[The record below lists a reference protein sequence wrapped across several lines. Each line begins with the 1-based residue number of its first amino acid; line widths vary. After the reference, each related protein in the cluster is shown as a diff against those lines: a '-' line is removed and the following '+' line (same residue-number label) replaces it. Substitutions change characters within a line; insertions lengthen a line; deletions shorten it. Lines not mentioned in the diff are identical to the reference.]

1 MDRRKFLKL
10 SALTGLAVSAPV
22 GLGLGLRSVRAGA
35 LTYGG
40 PFYVFVN
47 ASGAW
52 DPRFLCDPILDPA
65 QNRVYGQ
72 IATAGNL
79 SYAPI
84 AMSDVTT
91 GLDPASA
98 AELMGTQAFFEK
110 YASQLLCVN
119 GIDMA
124 TNNHDGGTRHIWSG
138 KLEEG
143 HPSFGAL
150 VAAAKAPTEP
160 LAYISSGGYD
170 QTHGIIPLTRMS
182 SVDTIKRL
190 AYPHHLD
197 PNDLS
202 AGTYHT
208 LGTVDRIRAAQAGRT
223 QRQRDDATLPRS
235 QAATSE
241 LILARENDDTLQ
253 ALVLPD
259 QLVDFGDYNLSDLER
274 LMQQA
279 QLAIAAF
286 QAGLAVAVNLNL
298 GGFDTHGNHDRD
310 QVRQI
315 GKLLRGVDFLMT
327 EAANAGLGGQ
337 LTVMIGS
344 DFARGPFYNGDNEYS
359 GKDHWSIGS
368 AMFMGNGVAGN
379 RVVGATDDDQRA
391 VPYNG
396 TTLTPAHIH
405 QSLRALAAVGADPNA
420 AEYPL
425 PGEDLGLFG

>member
-10 SALTGLAVSAPV
+10 SALTGLALSAP
-22 GLGLGLRSVRAGA
+22 LGLGLRRVRAGA

-47 ASGAW
+47 AGGAW

-65 QNRVYGQ
+65 QNRVYGS
-72 IATAGNL
+72 IATAGNIP
-79 SYAPI
+79 YAPI
-84 AMSDVTT
+84 AMTDATT

-98 AELMGTQAFFEK
+98 GELLGTQAFFEK
-110 YASQLLCVN
+110 YAAQLLCIN

-124 TNNHDGGTRHIWSG
+124 TNNHDGGVRHIWSG

-143 HPSFGAL
+143 HPSIGAL
-150 VAAAKAPTEP
+150 VAATKAPAEA

-170 QTHGIIPLTRMS
+170 QTQGLVPLTRMS
-182 SVDTIKRL
+182 SIDTIRRV

-197 PNDLS
+197 PADLS

-208 LGTVDRIRAAQAGRT
+208 GDTIGRIRAAQTARAERLQSG
-223 QRQRDDATLPRS
+223 ATLPRDR
-235 QAATSE
+235 AAKSE
-241 LILARENDDTLQ
+241 LLLARENDDTLQ

-259 QLVDFGDYNLSDLER
+259 ALVDFGDYNLSDLER
-274 LMQQA
+274 FMQQA
-279 QLAIAAF
+279 QLALAAF
-286 QAGLAVAVNLNL
+286 QAGLAAAVNLNL
-298 GGFDTHGNHDRD
+298 GGFDTHATHDRD

-327 EAANAGLGGQ
+327 EAQNMGLGGQ

-344 DFARGPFYNGDNEYS
+344 DFARGPFYNGDNEFS

-368 AMFMGNGVAGN
+368 AMFMGNGIAGN

-396 TTLTPAHIH
+396 TVITPAHIH
-405 QSLRALAAVGADPNA
+405 QSLRNLAAVSADPKA